1 MIKGRVIVM
10 FKISNDL
17 QNAIDSHDTKAGKNA
32 ILCYLDSDPRN
43 RTGDTEKALHYAT
56 TQGLNVFAEHNP
68 AIKMEQDRTKWNDDY
83 IVYTSVGLFRN
94 FSKERFEHWKE
105 VADYVRKKMDAHATP
120 SVQQKQPYYNSTV
133 IGSSDGKNVESPH
146 SVNPALVVGV
156 IAAIVVDGAV
166 VVITLKI

>member
-56 TQGLNVFAEHNP
+56 AQGLNVFVEHNP
-68 AIKMEQDRTKWNDDY
+68 AIKMEQNRTKWDDDY
-83 IVYTSVGLFRN
+83 IAYTSVGLFRN

-105 VADYVRKKMDAHATP
+105 VSDYVRQKMEAPTAS
-120 SVQQKQPYYNSTV
+120 SVQQKMPQYSAGANSA
-133 IGSSDGKNVESPH
+133 KNVDSPR
-146 SVNPALVVGV
+146 SVNPALIVGV
-156 IAAIVVDGAV
+156 VAAVVVVGAV

>member
-1 MIKGRVIVM
+1 M
-10 FKISNDL
+10 FISKKL
-17 QNAIDSHDTKAGKNA
+17 QSAIDSHDSEEGKDA
-32 ILCYLDSDPRN
+32 ILNYLDSDPLN
-43 RTGDTEKALHYAT
+43 RTGDTEKALHYAK
-56 TQGLNVFAEHNP
+56 TQGLNVFVEHDP
-68 AIKMEQDRTKWNDDY
+68 SIEMEQDRTKWDDDY
-83 IVYTSVGLFRN
+83 IAYTSVGLFRN

-156 IAAIVVDGAV
+156 IAAIVVVGAV